1 MKRFHFSSLPVCEA
15 LLALLVFLASDLP
28 AFAHVQQGQAQGFL
42 TGLSHPIS
50 GLDHVLLSADDL
62 LPILAMS
69 MLAGLNGPAA
79 GRRTLFGLTGAW
91 LLGGLAGYLFGQAL
105 LPGTMTCVS
114 FLVLGGL
121 TAADRR
127 LSPAVVL
134 GIAVAVGLLHGW
146 RNGDCRSAARSTR
159 ARGDRQRDFC
169 RGRACFSLRD
179 VAACR
184 VDADRSSRRR
194 QLGGRHWLADAR
206 VEPAVRRKS
215 GKQRIAQQVTVQ
227 EHCFGQLVVVSG

>member
-1 MKRFHFSSLPVCEA
+1 MKVRASIAAKSCGAVLGVVAGAVLPSPAEA
-15 LLALLVFLASDLP
+15 HLVT
-28 AFAHVQQGQAQGFL
+28 
-42 TGLSHPIS
+42 TGLGPLYDGIS
-50 GLDHVLLSADDL
+50 HVLLSPDDL

-114 FLVLGGL
+114 FLALGGL

-134 GIAVAVGLLHGW
+134 GIAAAVGLLHGW
-146 RNGDCRSAARSTR
+146 LNGTGIAAAQREALGLAGIGSAIFVVVALAS
-159 ARGDRQRDFC
+159 AFVV
-169 RGRACFSLRD
+169 SLRTAWMRIAVRVAGSW
-179 VAACR
+179 VAAIGLLM
-184 VDADRSSRRR
+184 
-194 QLGGRHWLADAR
+194 LGWSLR
-206 VEPAVRRKS
+206 
-215 GKQRIAQQVTVQ
+215 
-227 EHCFGQLVVVSG
+227 

>member
-1 MKRFHFSSLPVCEA
+1 MRVRVSIAAKSSGMALGVVAGAVLPSSAEA
-15 LLALLVFLASDLP
+15 HLVT
-28 AFAHVQQGQAQGFL
+28 
-42 TGLSHPIS
+42 TGLGPLYDGIS
-50 GLDHVLLSADDL
+50 HVLLSPDDL

-91 LLGGLAGYLFGQAL
+91 LLAGVIGYLFGQAL

-114 FLVLGGL
+114 FLVLGVL

-146 RNGDCRSAARSTR
+146 LNGTGIAAAQREALGLAGIGSAIFVVVALAS
-159 ARGDRQRDFC
+159 AFVV
-169 RGRACFSLRD
+169 SLRTAWMRIAVRVAGSW
-179 VAACR
+179 VAAIGLLM
-184 VDADRSSRRR
+184 
-194 QLGGRHWLADAR
+194 LGWSL
-206 VEPAVRRKS
+206 K
-215 GKQRIAQQVTVQ
+215 
-227 EHCFGQLVVVSG
+227 

>member
-1 MKRFHFSSLPVCEA
+1 MKVRASIAAKSCGVALGVVLPSSAEA
-15 LLALLVFLASDLP
+15 HLVT
-28 AFAHVQQGQAQGFL
+28 
-42 TGLSHPIS
+42 TGLGPLYDGIS
-50 GLDHVLLSADDL
+50 HVLLSADDL

-91 LLGGLAGYLFGQAL
+91 LLGGLAGYIFGQAL

-121 TAADRR
+121 TAVDRR

-146 RNGDCRSAARSTR
+146 LNGTGIAEAQREPLGLAGIGSAIFVVVALAS
-159 ARGDRQRDFC
+159 AFVM
-169 RGRACFSLRD
+169 SLRTGWMRIAVRVAGSW
-179 VAACR
+179 VAAIGLLM
-184 VDADRSSRRR
+184 
-194 QLGGRHWLADAR
+194 LGWSLR
-206 VEPAVRRKS
+206 
-215 GKQRIAQQVTVQ
+215 
-227 EHCFGQLVVVSG
+227 